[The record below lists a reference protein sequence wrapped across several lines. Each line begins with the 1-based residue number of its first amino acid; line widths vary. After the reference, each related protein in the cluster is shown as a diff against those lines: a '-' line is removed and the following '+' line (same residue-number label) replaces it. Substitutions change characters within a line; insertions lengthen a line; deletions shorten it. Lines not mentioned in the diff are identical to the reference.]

1 LQGEG
6 IKQLSDYQIL
16 YQGQWNQSIPS
27 GIDQGILTNY
37 TNDLMFSME
46 RLSVNPYSIKRLQ
59 PSIDTVPFQI
69 EEMIAYEVANTT
81 VQSLF
86 ESGNL
91 FYVDY
96 RYQSTLQR
104 TDRFAAAC
112 DAYFYIHPTR
122 GEFLPLAIRTNMGI
136 DLVYTPADSANDW
149 LLAKMMFNL
158 NDFWHSQ
165 WYHLSGT
172 HNVIEIVYE
181 AAYRTL
187 SREHPV
193 MALLNRRRFFPIQT
207 SMLFGF
213 HINMPSNSRA
223 LCLSSSGSRSVDK
236 VGRLY

>member
-1 LQGEG
+1 MQGEG
-6 IKQLSDYQIL
+6 IKQLSDFQIL

-27 GIDQGILTNY
+27 GIDQGLLTY
-37 TNDLMFSME
+37 YPNDLMFSME

-86 ESGNL
+86 ESRNL
-91 FYVDY
+91 FYVDH

-136 DLVYTPADSANDW
+136 DLVYTPADSANDCYW
-149 LLAKMMFNL
+149 RK
-158 NDFWHSQ
+158 
-165 WYHLSGT
+165 
-172 HNVIEIVYE
+172 
-181 AAYRTL
+181 
-187 SREHPV
+187 
-193 MALLNRRRFFPIQT
+193 
-207 SMLFGF
+207 
-213 HINMPSNSRA
+213 
-223 LCLSSSGSRSVDK
+223 
-236 VGRLY
+236 